1 MQAAMSSATGDLL
14 KNLEALDRKDRQ
26 TDPKQV
32 AAALRTAK
40 EFQEK
45 TAAALRSS
53 DFKEAKKLGAKSV
66 EALDAAT
73 ILTRSLLEKQVRQA
87 IEAQA
92 PAPGFETLIQDY
104 SRRISYD

>member
-1 MQAAMSSATGDLL
+1 MSDATNALLQALG
-14 KNLEALDRKDRQ
+14 ALDRKDRQ

-32 AAALRTAK
+32 ADALRTAK

-45 TAAALRSS
+45 TAAALRTS
-53 DFKEAKKLGAKSV
+53 DIAQARQLGAKSV

-73 ILTRSLLEKQVRQA
+73 ILTKSLLEKQVRQN

-92 PAPGFETLIQDY
+92 PAPGFETIIQEY